1 MGNSSSA
8 EADDNDWGYPR
19 FQRNDRGRA
28 MADEAPLTLRN
39 RAAHPER
46 GYQPEPSIDAALG
59 GAFNTSGR
67 SNLLAEEV
75 NEVTDTEDEDQE
87 LMPPGASANDRE
99 EQPEAP
105 NVQSQGQ
112 TLGEHDHEVETL
124 RRKVAAAAGDQAAYI
139 FGAIFVGFVYTFIL
153 QIPRV
158 LALVVWGIIVA
169 VGVFWLAHL
178 IGKVE
183 NENEDDGHRIQ
194 YSIVRRFPLVLSET
208 VYKQKVYET
217 EEAAKKAWKKEDGC
231 YSSVMFKLCV
241 DRFGLLPTAL
251 HKVKTKFV
259 GSFFSNAKKP
269 LPEDIRASTLEE
281 KS

>member
-87 LMPPGASANDRE
+87 LTPPGVSANDRE
-99 EQPEAP
+99 EQTEAP

-112 TLGEHDHEVETL
+112 TLGEHDHEVET
-124 RRKVAAAAGDQAAYI
+124 VAAAAGNQAAQEAADATAPCPAVETVTSGATPSPTPLCGAALAAESKERDYTEKMYADMMVSAWYI
-139 FGAIFVGFVYTFIL
+139 FGAIFVGFVCTFIL

-194 YSIVRRFPLVLSET
+194 YSIVRRFGLVLSET

-217 EEAAKKAWKKEDGC
+217 EEAARKAWKKEDG
-231 YSSVMFKLCV
+231 
-241 DRFGLLPTAL
+241 
-251 HKVKTKFV
+251 
-259 GSFFSNAKKP
+259 
-269 LPEDIRASTLEE
+269 
-281 KS
+281 